1 LEEFKVK
8 CECGWQGM
16 AGEMISGDNPFDP
29 SQIIYACPKCK
40 TLESTTFRACDEP
53 DCWWKVTCG
62 TPTPVGYRSTCG
74 KHMPKKEKAP
84 GD

>member
-1 LEEFKVK
+1 MEEFKVK

-40 TLESTTFRACDEP
+40 TLESTTFD
-53 DCWWKVTCG
+53 
-62 TPTPVGYRSTCG
+62 
-74 KHMPKKEKAP
+74 
-84 GD
+84 